1 MIVSELN
8 NKLTTFVKETN
19 PFKTLLIDGKWGCGK
34 TFSVN
39 QFVTKNFKANH
50 VYLSLFGIKKEED
63 IAIRLSEYLDSSFI
77 ININGEY
84 SIRSSLI
91 EKPYNGLLVVLDDL
105 ERKDSSLSLSSVYGI
120 INALRNLGFKVI
132 CICNS
137 ESIKNKEDF
146 ADFKD
151 KTFDTIAN
159 VEADANQFHQIIDID
174 VGFEKA
180 LLETTG
186 GNWRIIK
193 RASSLYKD
201 IIQTAKD
208 NGIENLLVLLDLD
221 ESAFFRCITLAEFC
235 FFGPNQEPP
244 SFNKNDN
251 YVKFAYEYDVEELG
265 EVVGNNFYLLFAK
278 GNENNTYKEI
288 VRIILKSLIYSD
300 GYKMILEK
308 AKPRV
313 ANSLLEQSPF
323 NKDLFLL
330 DDKGHSE
337 YKKAFFD
344 NLKKFDFSDR
354 QQLRIASSIFSNCI
368 DELTQNEIELIV
380 KQIIDTVPIENS
392 TYTIE
397 AISLASNDGSD
408 KFKTIINKLH
418 SRFENKL
425 SLESKEKIENI
436 AFRGDYKELT
446 NYLYENKYSVE
457 NKNNILSFLEKHGF
471 FLPDLSNEVS
481 YSSWSYCHEAAR
493 FVARTEYEEKYI
505 DILKKQCSKSK
516 SKELRK
522 KCNALVKYNF
532 GIKIDFFDLYPV
544 KS

>member
-1 MIVSELN
+1 MHVSKLN
-8 NKLTTFVKETN
+8 DLLIGFVGGDN
-19 PFKTLLIDGKWGCGK
+19 PFKTMLIDGKWGCGK
-34 TFSVN
+34 TYSVN
-39 QFVTKNFKANH
+39 QFIAKNFKTNN

-63 IAIRLSEYLDSSFI
+63 IVIRLSEYLDSSFI
-77 ININGEY
+77 VNINGEY
-84 SIRSSLI
+84 SIRLSLI
-91 EKPYNGLLVVLDDL
+91 EKTYNGLLIVFDDL

-146 ADFKD
+146 IDFKD
-151 KTFDTIAN
+151 KTFDVVTN
-159 VEADANQFHQIIDID
+159 VEADASQFRQIVDID
-174 VGFEKA
+174 VNFEKT
-180 LLETTG
+180 LLETVG

-193 RASSLYKD
+193 RASFLYID
-201 IIQTAKD
+201 IIRTAKN

-221 ESAFFRCITLAEFC
+221 ESAFFRCLTLAVFC

-244 SFNKNDN
+244 SFDKNDN
-251 YVKFAYEYDVEELG
+251 YIKLAYEYDIDDLG
-265 EVVGNNFYLLFAK
+265 KEIGNNFYFLFNLK
-278 GNENNTYKEI
+278 KENNTYKEI
-288 VRIILKSLIYSD
+288 IRTILKSLIYCD

-313 ANSLLEQSPF
+313 SNTLLEQPPF

-337 YKKAFFD
+337 YKKAFMD

-354 QQLRIASSIFSNCI
+354 QQLRIVGSIFSNCI
-368 DELTQNEIELIV
+368 DELTQKEVKLII

-392 TYTIE
+392 IDTLDMINLT
-397 AISLASNDGSD
+397 SNDGSE
-408 KFKTIINKLH
+408 KFKTIINELH
-418 SRFENKL
+418 LGFENKL
-425 SLESKEKIENI
+425 SVENKNKIGNI
-436 AFRGDYKELT
+436 AFKGNYKELT
-446 NYLYENKYSVE
+446 NYLYENKYSIE
-457 NKNNILSFLEKHGF
+457 NKKTILSILEKNNF
-471 FLPDLSNEVS
+471 FLPDLSKEID
-481 YSSWSYCHEAAR
+481 YSCWSYCHEAAR
-493 FVARTEYEEKYI
+493 FVARTEYEDKYI
-505 DILKKQCSKSK
+505 GVLKKQCSKSD

-532 GIKIDFFDLYPV
+532 GDKIDFFDLFPI